1 MNTPPRP
8 VLTDHGQQAIDALSA
23 PGPVSAAEVLALA
36 VLLGE
41 LQAPVVNDEEGA

>member
-1 MNTPPRP
+1 MSSPDTPYIQDR
-8 VLTDHGQQAIDALSA
+8 GREAARILSE
-23 PGPVSAAEVLALA
+23 PGPSTAAEVLALA